1 MELSE
6 AIKRAEEKLPV
17 LVRLDLCGAIG
28 AMKKEDGWHVKI
40 EMIER
45 HALPDSQDL
54 LGVYE
59 VILDDEGRLVKY
71 ERKRV
76 RRRNEVEESIE
87 YE

>member
-6 AIKRAEEKLPV
+6 AIKRAEEELPA
-17 LVRLDLCGAIG
+17 LVHLDLCGVIG

-54 LGVYE
+54 LGIYE
-59 VILDDEGRLVKY
+59 VILDYKGTLLSY

-76 RRRNEVEESIE
+76 RRRNEVEEIME

>member
-6 AIKRAEEKLPV
+6 AIKRGEEELPKLLHLKLSGV
-17 LVRLDLCGAIG
+17 IG
-28 AMKKEDGWHVKI
+28 ALKKEDGWHVTI
-40 EMIER
+40 EMVER

-54 LGVYE
+54 LGIYE
-59 VILDDEGRLVKY
+59 LILDDGGRLMNY

>member
-6 AIKRAEEKLPV
+6 AIRRTEEEIPAVIRLKLSGV
-17 LVRLDLCGAIG
+17 IG
-28 AMKKEDGWHVKI
+28 AMKKDDGWHVSV
-40 EMIER
+40 EMVER

-59 VILDDEGRLVKY
+59 VVIDEMGRLMNY

-76 RRRNEVEESIE
+76 RRRNEVEESAA
-87 YE
+87 YD